1 MSITVINGGLLTSI
15 QDLGRYG
22 YQKYGVVVSGAMDI
36 YSMKLANII
45 VGNDENEAVLEIT
58 MIGPVLKLE
67 KGNLISITG
76 ADISPTIDG
85 QKVPMGKPVYINEDC
100 VLEFGKCVRGC
111 RAYLSVAGGFDV
123 STVMDSKST
132 YLRAK
137 LGGMDGRNLKKD
149 DVLNI
154 NEKSEL
160 SLNIIKKIKEIS
172 TKEIF
177 NAAKWHIKN
186 YIKESSE
193 AIIIRVF
200 EDRQTTYLTKDS
212 LADFFNSSFVIDTKS
227 DRMGYRL
234 DGPKIELKEKIE
246 MISGEVSF
254 GTIQLPPDGNPIIL
268 LADRA
273 TAGGY
278 PKIAHVAAYDLHKLV
293 QLKASDNI
301 RFEKITLKEA
311 EKLYI
316 KREKYIE
323 ELKRSIWLL
332 NL

>member
-1 MSITVINGGLLTSI
+1 MSIRVINGGFLTSI

-22 YQKYGVVVSGAMDI
+22 YQKYGVVVSGAMDS

-58 MIGPVLKLE
+58 MIGPVLNLE

-85 QKVPMGKPVYINEDC
+85 QKVPMGKAVYINEDC
-100 VLEFGKCVRGC
+100 VLKFGKCVSGC

-123 STVMDSKST
+123 STIMGSKST

-137 LGGMDGRNLKKD
+137 LGGMNGRDLKKD
-149 DVLNI
+149 DVINI

-172 TKEIF
+172 KKETF
-177 NAAKWHIKN
+177 NASKWHIKN
-186 YIKESSE
+186 YIEENSK
-193 AIIIRVF
+193 AIVIRVF
-200 EDRQTTYLTKDS
+200 EDRQTSYLTKDS
-212 LADFFNSSFVIDTKS
+212 LLDFFNSSFVIDNKS

-234 DGPKIELKEKIE
+234 NGPKIELKEKIE

-293 QLKASDNI
+293 QLKPSNNI

-311 EKLYI
+311 EKLYMQ
-316 KREKYIE
+316 REKYIE
-323 ELKRSIWLL
+323 ELKKSIWLV

>member
-1 MSITVINGGLLTSI
+1 MSIRVINGGLLTSI

-22 YQKYGVVVSGAMDI
+22 YQKYGVVVSGAMDS

-58 MIGPVLKLE
+58 MIGPVLNLE
-67 KGNLISITG
+67 KGNLISMTG

-100 VLEFGKCVRGC
+100 VLKFGKCVSGC

-172 TKEIF
+172 EKEIF

-186 YIKESSE
+186 YIEENSK

-200 EDRQTTYLTKDS
+200 EDRQTSYLTKDS

-234 DGPKIELKEKIE
+234 NGPKIELKEKIE

-293 QLKASDNI
+293 QLKAFDNI

>member
-1 MSITVINGGLLTSI
+1 MSIRVIDGGLLTSI

-22 YQKYGVVVSGAMDI
+22 YQKHGVVVSGAMDS

-45 VGNDENEAVLEIT
+45 VGNDANEAVLEIT
-58 MIGPVLKLE
+58 MVGPVLNLE

-85 QKVPMGKPVYINEDC
+85 KKVPMGKPVYINEDC
-100 VLEFGKCVRGC
+100 VLKFGKCVSGC

-172 TKEIF
+172 KKEIF
-177 NAAKWHIKN
+177 NAARWHIKN
-186 YIKESSE
+186 YIEENSK
-193 AIIIRVF
+193 AIIIRIF
-200 EDRQTTYLTKDS
+200 EDRQTSYLTKDS
-212 LADFFNSSFVIDTKS
+212 LANFFNSSFVIDTKS

-234 DGPKIELKEKIE
+234 NGPKIELKEKIE

>member
-1 MSITVINGGLLTSI
+1 MSIRVINGGLLTSI

-22 YQKYGVVVSGAMDI
+22 YQKYGVVVSGAMDS

-58 MIGPVLKLE
+58 MIGPVLNLE
-67 KGNLISITG
+67 KGNLISMTG

-100 VLEFGKCVRGC
+100 VLKFGKCVSGC

-172 TKEIF
+172 EKEIF

-186 YIKESSE
+186 YIEENSK

-200 EDRQTTYLTKDS
+200 EDRQTSYLTKDS

-227 DRMGYRL
+227 DRMGYGL
-234 DGPKIELKEKIE
+234 NGPKIELKEKIE

-293 QLKASDNI
+293 QLKAFDNI